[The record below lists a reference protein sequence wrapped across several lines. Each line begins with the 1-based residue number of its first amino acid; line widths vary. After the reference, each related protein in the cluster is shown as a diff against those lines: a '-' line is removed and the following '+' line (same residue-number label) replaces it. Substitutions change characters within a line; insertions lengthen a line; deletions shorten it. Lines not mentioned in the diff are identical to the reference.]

1 MQPLQDR
8 FSRRFTYLRL
18 SLTESCNFRCDY
30 CLPDG
35 PDCSSRKYEITL
47 PEVRRLVTAFAKLGT
62 TKIRLTGG
70 EPCLRKDLSE
80 IIATCKSVPGIEKVA
95 ITTNGYRM
103 KRDLQDWKEAGLDAI
118 NVSVDSLDPS
128 TFHLVTGQNKLPD
141 IIEGIDQAVDM
152 DFATVK
158 VNTVLLKQYNGG
170 ELPEFLKFIK
180 DRNVALRF
188 IELMRTTDNADYY
201 QRQHVSGQDIKN
213 KLLKDG
219 WSLTSRANNAG
230 PAQEFAHPDYQGK
243 MGLIMPYSKDFCD
256 DCNRLRVSSLG
267 QLFLCLFTEQHQ
279 DIRQYLQDDNPE
291 PLMNALRNNVMLKE
305 ATHGLHED
313 NSGATRHLAMIG
325 G

>member
-1 MQPLQDR
+1 MQQLQDR
-8 FSRRFTYLRL
+8 FARRFTYLRL

-70 EPCLRKDLSE
+70 EPCLRKDLTE

-95 ITTNGYRM
+95 MTTNGYRM
-103 KRDLQDWKEAGLDAI
+103 KRDLPAWRDAGLDAI
-118 NVSVDSLDPS
+118 NVSIDSLDPS
-128 TFHLVTGQNKLPD
+128 TFHLVTGQNKLPE

-152 DFATVK
+152 DFATIK

-170 ELPEFLKFIK
+170 QLPEFLKFIK

-188 IELMRTTDNADYY
+188 IELMRTTDNTEYY
-201 QRQHVSGQDIKN
+201 QRHHVSGESIKQQ
-213 KLLKDG
+213 LQSEG
-219 WSLTSRANNAG
+219 WSLTSRADNAG
-230 PAQEFAHPDYQGK
+230 PAQEFTHPDYKGK

-279 DIRQYLQDDNPE
+279 DIRKYLQSDDPE
-291 PLMNALRNNVMLKE
+291 PLMNALRDNIMLKE
-305 ATHGLHED
+305 ATHGLHEG

>member
-1 MQPLQDR
+1 MQQLQDR
-8 FSRRFTYLRL
+8 FARRFTYLRL

-70 EPCLRKDLSE
+70 EPCLRKDLTE

-103 KRDLQDWKEAGLDAI
+103 KRDLPAWRDAGLDAI
-118 NVSVDSLDPS
+118 NVSIDSLDPS
-128 TFHLVTGQNKLPD
+128 TFHLVTGQNKLPE

-201 QRQHVSGQDIKN
+201 QRHHVSGQEIKQQ
-213 KLLKDG
+213 LQSEG
-219 WSLTSRANNAG
+219 WSLTSRESNSG
-230 PAQEFAHPDYQGK
+230 PAQEFTHPDYKGK

-279 DIRQYLQDDNPE
+279 DIRKYLQSDDPK
-291 PLMNALRNNVMLKE
+291 PLMNALQNNIMLKE
-305 ATHGLHED
+305 ATHGLHEG

>member
-1 MQPLQDR
+1 MQQLQDR
-8 FSRRFTYLRL
+8 FARRFTYLRL

-47 PEVRRLVTAFAKLGT
+47 PEVRRLVTAFATLGT

-70 EPCLRKDLSE
+70 EPCLRKDLTE

-95 ITTNGYRM
+95 MTTNGYRM
-103 KRDLQDWKEAGLDAI
+103 KRDLPAWRDAGLDAI
-118 NVSVDSLDPS
+118 NVSIDSLDPS
-128 TFHLVTGQNKLPD
+128 TFHLVTGQNKLPE

-188 IELMRTTDNADYY
+188 IELMRTTDNTEYY
-201 QRQHVSGQDIKN
+201 QRHHVSGESIKQQ
-213 KLLKDG
+213 LQSEG
-219 WSLTSRANNAG
+219 WSLTSRADNAG
-230 PAQEFAHPDYQGK
+230 PAQEFTHPDYQGK

-279 DIRQYLQDDNPE
+279 DIRKYLQSDDPE
-291 PLMNALRNNVMLKE
+291 PLMNALRDNIMLKE
-305 ATHGLHED
+305 ATHGLHEG

>member
-1 MQPLQDR
+1 MQQLQDR
-8 FSRRFTYLRL
+8 FARRFTYLRL

-70 EPCLRKDLSE
+70 EPCLRKDLTE

-95 ITTNGYRM
+95 MTTNGYRM
-103 KRDLQDWKEAGLDAI
+103 KRDLPAWRDAGLDAI
-118 NVSVDSLDPS
+118 NVSIDSLDPS
-128 TFHLVTGQNKLPD
+128 TFHLVTGQNKLPE

-152 DFATVK
+152 DFATIK

-188 IELMRTTDNADYY
+188 IELMRTTDNTEYY
-201 QRQHVSGQDIKN
+201 QRHHVSGESIKQQ
-213 KLLKDG
+213 LQSEG
-219 WSLTSRANNAG
+219 WSLTSRADNAG
-230 PAQEFAHPDYQGK
+230 PAQEFTHPDYKGK

-279 DIRQYLQDDNPE
+279 DIRKYLQSDDPE
-291 PLMNALRNNVMLKE
+291 PLMNALRDNIMLKE
-305 ATHGLHED
+305 ATHGLHEG

>member
-1 MQPLQDR
+1 MQQLQDR
-8 FSRRFTYLRL
+8 FARRFTYLRL

-70 EPCLRKDLSE
+70 EPCLRKDLTE

-95 ITTNGYRM
+95 MTTNGYRM
-103 KRDLQDWKEAGLDAI
+103 KRDLPAWRDAGLDAI
-118 NVSVDSLDPS
+118 NVSIDSLDPS
-128 TFHLVTGQNKLPD
+128 TFHLVTGQNKLPE

-152 DFATVK
+152 DFATIK

-188 IELMRTTDNADYY
+188 IELMRTTDNTEYY
-201 QRQHVSGQDIKN
+201 QRHHVSGDSIKQQ
-213 KLLKDG
+213 LLSEG
-219 WSLTSRANNAG
+219 WSLTSRADNAG
-230 PAQEFAHPDYQGK
+230 PAQEFKHPDYKGK

-279 DIRQYLQDDNPE
+279 DIRKYLQSDDPE
-291 PLMNALRNNVMLKE
+291 PLMNALRDNIMLKE
-305 ATHGLHED
+305 ATHGLHEG

>member
-1 MQPLQDR
+1 MQQLQDR
-8 FSRRFTYLRL
+8 FARRFTYLRL

-70 EPCLRKDLSE
+70 EPCLRKDLTE

-103 KRDLQDWKEAGLDAI
+103 KRDLPAWRDAGLDAI
-118 NVSVDSLDPS
+118 NVSIDSMDPS
-128 TFHLVTGQNKLPD
+128 TFHLVTGQNKLPE

-180 DRNVALRF
+180 DRDVALRF
-188 IELMRTTDNADYY
+188 IELMRTTDNTEYY
-201 QRQHVSGQDIKN
+201 QRHHVSGESIKQQ
-213 KLLKDG
+213 LQSEG
-219 WSLTSRANNAG
+219 WSLTARDNNAG
-230 PAQEFAHPDYQGK
+230 PAQEFTHPDYKGK

-279 DIRQYLQDDNPE
+279 DIRKYLQSDDPE
-291 PLMNALRNNVMLKE
+291 PLMKALQDNIMLKE
-305 ATHGLHED
+305 ATHGLHEG